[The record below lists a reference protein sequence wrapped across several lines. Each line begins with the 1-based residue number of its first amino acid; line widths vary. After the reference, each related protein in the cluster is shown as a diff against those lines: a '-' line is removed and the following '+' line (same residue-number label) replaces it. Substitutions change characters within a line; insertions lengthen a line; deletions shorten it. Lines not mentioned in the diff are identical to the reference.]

1 MPECR
6 RGTHPIM
13 PSTSVL
19 TATATR
25 PSDHWAWRP
34 EWTPDRTCLYW
45 YLTFR
50 REDITAAA
58 DGSALRLVRDTD
70 WLDAVP
76 LEWCH
81 VTVADVGF
89 TDELEP
95 SDVDTVT
102 AAVSRAL
109 PSEDPLRVRFGPAV
123 TLRSAVAVPA
133 GPLDRLRDI
142 RGRVRS
148 ATSTALGPRHADV
161 HRHLFWPHLSLGYV
175 NREVDADVASRFLG
189 AMPPLDM
196 QVDVDAL
203 TLAAVTRREHRYE
216 WQVRGRVELVG
227 TRR

>member
-1 MPECR
+1 MA
-6 RGTHPIM
+6 
-13 PSTSVL
+13 STSVL
-19 TATATR
+19 MATATR
-25 PSDHWAWRP
+25 PSDHWVWRP
-34 EWTPDRTCLYW
+34 EWTRDRTCLYW

-50 REDITAAA
+50 REDIIAAL
-58 DGSALRLVRDTD
+58 DESALRRVRDTD

-95 SDVDTVT
+95 SDADTVT

-109 PSEDPLRVRFGPAV
+109 AGEERLRLGFGPAV
-123 TLRSAVAVPA
+123 TLKSAVAVPA

-142 RGRVRS
+142 RRRVRG
-148 ATSTALGPRHADV
+148 ATSTALGARHADV

-175 NREVDADVASRFLG
+175 NREVDADVACRFLD

-216 WQVRGRVELVG
+216 WQVRGLVELVG

>member
-1 MPECR
+1 MA
-6 RGTHPIM
+6 
-13 PSTSVL
+13 STSVL

-50 REDITAAA
+50 FEDLTAAV
-58 DGSALRLVRDTD
+58 DESTLRRVRDTD

-89 TDELEP
+89 TDELAP

-102 AAVSRAL
+102 DAVSRAL
-109 PSEDPLRVRFGPAV
+109 LGEDRLQLTFGPAV
-123 TLRSAVAVPA
+123 TLKSAVALPA

-142 RGRVRS
+142 RGRVRR
-148 ATSTALGPRHADV
+148 ATSTALGARHADV

-175 NREVDADVASRFLG
+175 NREVDADVASRFLD

-196 QVDVDAL
+196 QVDVDAV

-216 WQVRGRVELVG
+216 WQVQGLVELVG